1 MNLYYGSLCVNFCS
15 NPLLKFLFIFLC
27 ADRCEPKGSLSGS
40 NAGITSIEFDSAVSI
55 YAISTVPNWE

>member
-1 MNLYYGSLCVNFCS
+1 MGHFVSTSVLIHCSSFCS
-15 NPLLKFLFIFLC
+15 SFLC

-55 YAISTVPNWE
+55 CAISTVCNWV